1 MVAAATGIPRLPIA
15 AAQERGPPVEWQ
27 RGRDALPR
35 VRIPFA
41 AAQERGPTKCAGG
54 FATASFVYFVY
65 FVVDKES
72 DGGAT
77 IGNRTRLCARD
88 VCQSI

>member
-15 AAQERGPPVEWQ
+15 AARERGPPVEGQ

-41 AAQERGPTKCAGG
+41 AAQERGPPVA
-54 FATASFVYFVY
+54 A
-65 FVVDKES
+65 
-72 DGGAT
+72 
-77 IGNRTRLCARD
+77 ARGTWPYKMRGRFCNCFFR
-88 VCQSI
+88 VLRVFRG

>member
-15 AAQERGPPVEWQ
+15 AAQERGPPVEGQ

-41 AAQERGPTKCAGG
+41 AARERGPP
-54 FATASFVYFVY
+54 FAAARERGPPAFKPS
-65 FVVDKES
+65 KPPKPLNPLNLPPNQ
-72 DGGAT
+72 T
-77 IGNRTRLCARD
+77 IPPSLLNLLNP
-88 VCQSI
+88 